1 MNKPLETQHDIKLTL
16 SGSVMLSMVL
26 MFGLML
32 ALLYGDWLWNKE
44 DKLLAQEQSKADL
57 LLMSSKPILET
68 ALSRDDTDMLK
79 SYVDQL
85 LLLRESATGQPL
97 LLGVEVETMMGGSL
111 VNVVPAQGHHAFVA
125 EDTLFSNDDE
135 RAMLG
140 LVRLYYNDAPF
151 KKMRQEALWGLGL
164 LAGGFLLLLLLIS
177 LLLDYLLR
185 PFRWLVRDLRELDTE
200 REYELPLMHGAKTR
214 EIVSVHHALTDL
226 LHSLQGYRDH
236 LEVRVQQRTA
246 ELQEAMEATKAASK
260 AKSEFLANMSHEIR
274 TPMNAII
281 GLTRLCLD
289 EGKLTPRS
297 AEYLSTVLNS
307 SESLLV
313 IINDIL
319 DFSKIEAGRLSI
331 ERVDF
336 QLFDVLDTQSDM
348 FRERIGRKGIEFV
361 VGVEKDTPTALVG
374 DPLRLNQIITNLL
387 GNAVKFTEQGEI
399 VLSVACVEQSPRQAS
414 LRFSI
419 KDTGIGIPE
428 EVQHKLFEAFS
439 QADTS
444 TTRQYGGTGLGLTI
458 SRQLV
463 QLMDG
468 KMAVDSAVGE
478 GSIFSFTVT
487 FERQAEDQERRYL
500 SPEGMRG
507 LRTLVIDDNATF
519 RRLIGQMLESFQ
531 LQVEYAASGMQA
543 LNMLEKKASEDQA
556 IELIIVDW
564 MMPVMDGLQLL
575 NRLRQHEVY
584 AHTPVIM
591 MPGFGHD
598 LELRHA
604 MEHGANAFLLK
615 PPKQS
620 MLFNVISEVIGMEN
634 RTDVHRETITRQDI
648 HIRQILGMH
657 VLLTEDNEVNQM
669 VARGLLGVADITV
682 DVANNGQEAVDM
694 IAREGADCFDL
705 VLMDIQMP
713 VMGGY
718 EATQRIRQLPG
729 CADLPIIA
737 MTAHAMTGDREECI
751 EAGMNDY
758 VSKPVDADQFYSTL
772 ARWRGKQRD
781 VESTAQAAVASSS
794 SSSVALPPVLK
805 GIDIAY
811 ALNNIGGDEQLLL
824 SVMQKFA
831 QAQHDAVSNIRH
843 ALSEGESDLACR
855 HAHTLKGLAG
865 TIGAV
870 ALQRRAEQVEHT
882 IAKGTTLGQLTADLD
897 ALEASLGEIVTTI
910 MGLVE
915 RG

>member
-1 MNKPLETQHDIKLTL
+1 
-16 SGSVMLSMVL
+16 V
-26 MFGLML
+26 
-32 ALLYGDWLWNKE
+32 
-44 DKLLAQEQSKADL
+44 
-57 LLMSSKPILET
+57 
-68 ALSRDDTDMLK
+68 
-79 SYVDQL
+79 
-85 LLLRESATGQPL
+85 
-97 LLGVEVETMMGGSL
+97 
-111 VNVVPAQGHHAFVA
+111 
-125 EDTLFSNDDE
+125 
-135 RAMLG
+135 
-140 LVRLYYNDAPF
+140 
-151 KKMRQEALWGLGL
+151 GLGL
-164 LAGGFLLLLLLIS
+164 LAGGFLLLLLMIS

-185 PFRWLVRDLRELDTE
+185 PFRWLVRDLRQLDTGW
-200 REYELPLMHGAKTR
+200 EYELPQMHGVKTR
-214 EIVSVHHALTDL
+214 EIVSVHHALRDL
-226 LHSLQGYRDH
+226 LHTLQGYRDH

-281 GLTRLCLD
+281 GLTRLCL
-289 EGKLTPRS
+289 EEKKLTPRS

-331 ERVDF
+331 EQVEF
-336 QLFDVLDTQSDM
+336 QLSDVLDTQGDM
-348 FRERIGRKGIEFV
+348 FRERIGRKGVEFV
-361 VGVEKDTPTALVG
+361 IGVEQDTPTALIG

-399 VLSVACVEQSPRQAS
+399 ILSVACVERSPSQAT

-419 KDTGIGIPE
+419 SDSGIGIPE
-428 EVQHKLFEAFS
+428 AVQHKLFEAFS

-468 KMAVDSAVGE
+468 RMDVQSTVGE
-478 GSIFSFTVT
+478 GSTFSFTVT
-487 FERQAEDQERRYL
+487 FERQAEAQERRYL
-500 SPEGMRG
+500 SPEGMHG

-519 RRLIGQMLESFQ
+519 RRLMGQMLESFQ
-531 LQVEYAASGMQA
+531 LHVEYAASGMQA
-543 LNMLEKKASEDQA
+543 LSMLEKKAIVDQPF
-556 IELIIVDW
+556 ELILVDW

-575 NRLRQHEVY
+575 SRLRQHAVY

-591 MPGFGHD
+591 MTGFGHD
-598 LELRHA
+598 LELRDA
-604 MEHGANAFLLK
+604 MKQGADAFLLK

-620 MLFNVISEVIGMEN
+620 MLFNVISEVVGMDAQV
-634 RTDVHRETITRQDI
+634 DVHRETITRQDI
-648 HIRQILGMH
+648 YVRQILGMH

-669 VARGLLGVADITV
+669 VAQGLMGVADITV
-682 DVANNGQEAVDM
+682 EIANNGQEAVD
-694 IAREGADCFDL
+694 IIQREGADRFDV
-705 VLMDIQMP
+705 VLMDVQMP

-758 VSKPVDADQFYSTL
+758 ISKPVDADQFYSTL
-772 ARWRGKQRD
+772 ARWRSKRQKEQGSVD
-781 VESTAQAAVASSS
+781 VQAVVSSAMTS
-794 SSSVALPPVLK
+794 SALPPVMK

-811 ALNNIGGDEQLLL
+811 ALKNIGGDEQLLL
-824 SVMQKFA
+824 NVMQKFA
-831 QAQHDAVSNIRH
+831 QAQRDAVNQIRQCLANH
-843 ALSEGESDLACR
+843 ASDLARR

-870 ALQRRAEQVEHT
+870 ELQRRAEQVEHA
-882 IAKGTTLGQLTADLD
+882 IATGATLEQLAAELD
-897 ALEASLGEIVTTI
+897 ALDASLGEIITTI
-910 MGLVE
+910 MGQT
-915 RG
+915 